1 MCVVSSCRRRTRGRS
16 VLAPLAALALLAGPA
31 MGAAQEPTWILRAHG
46 RALSVEDRGD
56 WVVLRQQVARTFP
69 DGRRFELGVLETRRF
84 GTWDASLEGGAMLR
98 PGDVSLSLDARV
110 TPGAEILE
118 DALLGARAALP
129 LGELVPSL
137 GYRAQLFP
145 DGPVHTV
152 SSGLEWYRGPWLFSG
167 ELRVIRSAVETVNLA
182 GIARVTRRIS
192 ADGRAWVGLA
202 RGEEDFLVGRPPA
215 QELRTLRTQSLFG
228 GLEVSFAPGWSGR
241 LDLMG
246 VDSDPTLDR
255 MGVALTVTRTY

>member
-1 MCVVSSCRRRTRGRS
+1 MRVASSCRRRTPRG
-16 VLAPLAALALLAGPA
+16 PALLAVVLL
-31 MGAAQEPTWILRAHG
+31 AAPGTAAGQASDWVAHAHA

-56 WVVLRQQVARTFP
+56 WTVVRQQVSRTFP
-69 DGRRFELGVLETRRF
+69 DGRRFELGLLETRRF
-84 GTWDASLEGGAMLR
+84 GTWDVSLEGGATLR
-98 PGDVSLSLDARV
+98 PGDVYLSLDARV

-129 LGELVPSL
+129 VGDVVPSL
-137 GYRAQLFP
+137 GYRVQLFP
-145 DGPVHTV
+145 DGPVHAV
-152 SSGLEWYRGPWLFSG
+152 SPRLEWYRGPWLLSG

-192 ADGRAWVGLA
+192 ADWRAWAGLA

-215 QELRTLRTQSLFG
+215 QDLRTLRTQSLFG
-228 GLEVSFAPGWSGR
+228 GVGVELTPRWSAR

-255 MGVALTVTRTY
+255 MGAGLTVTRTF